1 MKNKLYKILRAKG
14 YSKRECGYA
23 FDRWKQRG
31 IDLNKLKTKISEQKS
46 CLNYYK
52 QDAEWHIKW
61 LRDQAY
67 IGTLAYQGI
76 AYFWNHEYRFS
87 LRDCKDSERILVH
100 DAFLREALDLSGK
113 SPRHDEIV
121 NSIIPN
127 SI

>member
-1 MKNKLYKILRAKG
+1 MNNKLYKILRSKG
-14 YSKRECGYA
+14 YTKRECGYA
-23 FDRWKQRG
+23 FSRWKRG
-31 IDLNKLKTKISEQKS
+31 IDFDSLPKS
-46 CLNYYK
+46 NLYYYI

-100 DAFLREALDLSGK
+100 DAFLAEALDLSGK
-113 SPRHDEIV
+113 SARHNEIV

>member
-23 FDRWKQRG
+23 FNRWGK
-31 IDLNKLKTKISEQKS
+31 KFPKS
-46 CLNYYK
+46 NFRYYLM
-52 QDAEWHIKW
+52 DAEWHIKW

-100 DAFLREALDLSGK
+100 DAFLREALALSGK

-127 SI
+127 SV

>member
-1 MKNKLYKILRAKG
+1 MNNKLYKILRSKG
-14 YSKRECGYA
+14 YTKRECGYA
-23 FDRWKQRG
+23 FSRWKRG
-31 IDLNKLKTKISEQKS
+31 IDFDNLPKSNLNF
-46 CLNYYK
+46 YK

-127 SI
+127 SV